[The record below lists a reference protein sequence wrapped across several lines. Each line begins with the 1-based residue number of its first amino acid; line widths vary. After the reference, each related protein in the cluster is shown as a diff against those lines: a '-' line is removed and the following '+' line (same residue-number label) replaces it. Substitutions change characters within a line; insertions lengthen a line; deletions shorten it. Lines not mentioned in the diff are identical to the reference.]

1 MGEHEQANATSE
13 DTQVANEHE
22 RYMARALELAARG
35 AGWTNPNPQV
45 GAVIVKDGRI
55 IGEGWHTAYGKLHAE
70 REVLAHCTEDPRG
83 ATIYVTL
90 EPCCHWGKTP
100 PCTEAIIEAASRAWW
115 WVRLILIRSWQA
127 RASRSCARQVSRSLK
142 MHFWMNVARS
152 TKCSSITSKLGLAA
166 GHR

>member
-13 DTQVANEHE
+13 DTQGANEHE

-70 REVLAHCTEDPRG
+70 REALAHCTEDPRG
-83 ATIYVTL
+83 RDHLRDARTL
-90 EPCCHWGKTP
+90 LSLGKD
-100 PCTEAIIEAASRAWW
+100 AALHGSYHR
-115 WVRLILIRSWQA
+115 
-127 RASRSCARQVSRSLK
+127 
-142 MHFWMNVARS
+142 
-152 TKCSSITSKLGLAA
+152 G
-166 GHR
+166 GHRARGGGCA